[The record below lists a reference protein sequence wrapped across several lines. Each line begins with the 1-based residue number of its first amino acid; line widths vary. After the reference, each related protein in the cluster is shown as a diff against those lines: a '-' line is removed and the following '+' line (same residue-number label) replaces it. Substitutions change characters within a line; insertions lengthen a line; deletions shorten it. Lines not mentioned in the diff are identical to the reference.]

1 MNKYINVRL
10 NSEIH
15 RMAKI
20 IAAIEEKGMQD
31 YIEECV
37 LIRVKK
43 DYPDVYKK
51 IHQQKE
57 NKPDE

>member
-1 MNKYINVRL
+1 MSKYINVRL
-10 NSEIH
+10 NSEVH

-37 LIRVKK
+37 LLRVKK

-57 NKPDE
+57 NKADE

>member
-10 NSEIH
+10 NIEVH

-37 LIRVKK
+37 LLKVKK
-43 DYPDVYKK
+43 DYPDVFKK

-57 NKPDE
+57 KKPDE

>member
-1 MNKYINVRL
+1 MSKYINVRL
-10 NSEIH
+10 NSEVH

-37 LIRVKK
+37 LLRVKK

-57 NKPDE
+57 NKPNE

>member
-1 MNKYINVRL
+1 MSKYINVRL
-10 NSEIH
+10 NSKVH

-37 LIRVKK
+37 LLRVKK

>member
-10 NSEIH
+10 NSEVH

-20 IAAIEEKGMQD
+20 IAAIEEKGMQE
-31 YIEECV
+31 YIEESV
-37 LIRVKK
+37 LMRIKK

-57 NKPDE
+57 KKPDE

>member
-1 MNKYINVRL
+1 MSKYINVRL
-10 NSEIH
+10 NSEVH

-20 IAAIEEKGMQD
+20 IAAIEEKGMQE

-37 LIRVKK
+37 LLRVKK

-57 NKPDE
+57 NKPNE